1 MRLLVSVRSR
11 FPGHVASPKGRPA
24 AEWQMVEDDAEIAG
38 VSIPS
43 HQETT
48 KLLAINLSEVDLT
61 EVSQH
66 HWR

>member
-1 MRLLVSVRSR
+1 M
-11 FPGHVASPKGRPA
+11 FD
-24 AEWQMVEDDAEIAG
+24 DDAEIAG
-38 VSIPS
+38 VSIWS
-43 HQETT
+43 RRETT